1 MKKNVISER
10 TLKKNRSYFETAWI
24 NDLQQ
29 VPKLRT
35 YSILKSNYVVE
46 KYITLDIPKYTYIR
60 STMSIYVQMRSASPT
75 FRNRLFMD
83 MIQTCLSLMTL
94 QLLI

>member
-1 MKKNVISER
+1 MWFQKER
-10 TLKKNRSYFETAWI
+10 WKKNRSYFETAWI

-35 YSILKSNYVVE
+35 YSLLKSNYVVE

-60 STMSIYVQMRSASPT
+60 STMSM
-75 FRNRLFMD
+75 FRCGVLPLRFATGRYKGEPVEDTICSMYNLNEV
-83 MIQTCLSLMTL
+83 
-94 QLLI
+94 